1 MEGLTPF
8 LNSVF
13 NSYFLLLLIIFSIV
27 TIMGYNAAGVTIT
40 KYINALARA
49 IADVTKTIVV
59 WVVSAII
66 TAILSSDYP
75 NYKW

>member
-1 MEGLTPF
+1 
-8 LNSVF
+8 
-13 NSYFLLLLIIFSIV
+13 
-27 TIMGYNAAGVTIT
+27 MGYNAAGVTIT